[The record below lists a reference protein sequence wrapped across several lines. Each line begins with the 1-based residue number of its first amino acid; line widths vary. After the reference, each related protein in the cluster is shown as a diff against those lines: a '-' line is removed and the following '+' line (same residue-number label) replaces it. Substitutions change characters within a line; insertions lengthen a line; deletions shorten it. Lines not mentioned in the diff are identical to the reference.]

1 MAKAKAS
8 AKPKVQDGDCCG
20 ADCCGEGASCCSL
33 PMAGCCEVHAVIG
46 IDGRGQMVLPKEV
59 REMANLKAGDKLA
72 VVAWKKGE
80 EVCCLSLVPASGLE
94 DAVRKAYGPLLR
106 EMGRAY

>member
-1 MAKAKAS
+1 MAKAKAK
-8 AKPKVQDGDCCG
+8 AKRDERRGDCCG
-20 ADCCGEGASCCSL
+20 ADCCAEGAGCCAL

-59 REMANLKAGDKLA
+59 RELANLKAGDKLA
-72 VVAWKKGE
+72 VVAWKKGD
-80 EVCCLSLVPASGLE
+80 EVCCLSLLPAKGLE

-106 EMGRAY
+106 VMGTP

>member
-1 MAKAKAS
+1 MAKAKTR
-8 AKPKVQDGDCCG
+8 AKETTQDGDCCG

-33 PMAGCCEVHAVIG
+33 PAAGCCQVEAVIA

-59 REMANLKAGDKLA
+59 REMAGLKGGDKLA
-72 VVAWKKGE
+72 VVSWKKGD
-80 EVCCLSLVPASGLE
+80 EVCCLSLVPAKGLE

-106 EMGRAY
+106 EMGR